1 MNYINVTY
9 YFCKQDHHCLI
20 SFLCWKFLGFLWLKI
35 AYIKFNVF
43 LIQSQSSKVE
53 WGKDTMVRGKRLL
66 YWVMAGHTGMECGLC
81 KERVSSLTSDLL
93 KLNFFTVF
101 LLYMNLSHFILTLL
115 SNPNSGKPFF
125 SGLLKYLWLITH
137 QILIFKWYTI
147 LGNTAPASQN

>member
-1 MNYINVTY
+1 
-9 YFCKQDHHCLI
+9 
-20 SFLCWKFLGFLWLKI
+20 
-35 AYIKFNVF
+35 
-43 LIQSQSSKVE
+43 
-53 WGKDTMVRGKRLL
+53 MVRGKRLL

-125 SGLLKYLWLITH
+125 SGLLKYL
-137 QILIFKWYTI
+137 
-147 LGNTAPASQN
+147 